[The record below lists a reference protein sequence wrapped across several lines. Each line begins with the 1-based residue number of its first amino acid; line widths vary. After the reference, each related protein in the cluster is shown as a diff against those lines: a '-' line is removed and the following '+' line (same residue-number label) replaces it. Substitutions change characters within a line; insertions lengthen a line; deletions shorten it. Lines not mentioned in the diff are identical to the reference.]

1 LDVSALSSDVIPD
14 ASFTESQA
22 IELVP
27 QESRLSKK
35 LSESNQ
41 KNIILLVLAV
51 LFSIPFF
58 NYLNYLDDPDS
69 YTFSISL
76 LQSTSTNSALFT
88 TDLTVFIDTMSKTH
102 HPVLYVLADGF
113 IWRDVSKDPDSLR
126 PAEKEIV
133 SIISKEGKEYFLVVD
148 NRYEARLQAGLGMGQ
163 TAIVIVILAAG
174 SLALTKITIDLVI
187 TPIEAMM
194 EKIKRIGE
202 NPLKAAAEE
211 ENEQLA
217 LEEEREGLGQPRK
230 GEMLETEML

>member
-1 LDVSALSSDVIPD
+1 M
-14 ASFTESQA
+14 
-22 IELVP
+22 
-27 QESRLSKK
+27 
-35 LSESNQ
+35 
-41 KNIILLVLAV
+41 